1 MGRTEFSCRERSL
14 VGPAVDLR
22 VELIRRRRQRRNIGV
37 LVRHLPQPQL
47 LAHLP
52 SVGSGHRPPTP

>member
-22 VELIRRRRQRRNIGV
+22 VELIGRRRQRRNIGV